1 MSVPPPLAA
10 VMWMSFM
17 VAQWPWLEHQAL
29 IFKYLKAGLSV
40 PLDLLLPIYK
50 SLQLMS
56 SHPSKLVEEVTNLDT
71 TFGTYEE
78 SITQST
84 EREATT
90 LKTTKTEEE
99 QSETSASPR
108 KNKSS
113 TSHWF
118 KGGPMRVGELM
129 EEWGSDGRSE
139 GRGKRKKEMD
149 FLRKKK

>member
-29 IFKYLKAGLSV
+29 IFKYLKAGLLV

-50 SLQLMS
+50 SLQLIGVLWEE
-56 SHPSKLVEEVTNLDT
+56 LVEEVTNPDT

-99 QSETSASPR
+99 QSETNKILPCSRCNNMDTKFCYYNNYNLNQPCHFY
-108 KNKSS
+108 KNCQ
-113 TSHWF
+113 
-118 KGGPMRVGELM
+118 RY
-129 EEWGSDGRSE
+129 
-139 GRGKRKKEMD
+139 
-149 FLRKKK
+149 